1 MGVVEEGL
9 EVILSHLKTIVV
21 VCSKIRDSPL
31 GMVQPS
37 LCFYRACAAE
47 SIMRRHMAR
56 VGGGWPGV
64 RVLVRVIKSVGV
76 GAGAGECG
84 YG

>member
-1 MGVVEEGL
+1 MVEEGL
-9 EVILSHLKTIVV
+9 EVILSHLKTVV

-64 RVLVRVIKSVGV
+64 RVRVRVIKSVGV